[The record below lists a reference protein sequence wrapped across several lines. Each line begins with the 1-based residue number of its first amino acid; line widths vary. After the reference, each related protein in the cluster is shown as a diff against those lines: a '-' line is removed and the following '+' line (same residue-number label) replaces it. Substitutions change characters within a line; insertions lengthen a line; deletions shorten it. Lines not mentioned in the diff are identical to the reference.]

1 MPVYDIR
8 ELTASWAWKEK
19 LKKEWVNSGRGQDA
33 FHHLWVASQELEI
46 LLIESKVSV
55 IELSH

>member
-19 LKKEWVNSGRGQDA
+19 LKRVGNSGRGQGA
-33 FHHLWVASQELEI
+33 FHHVRVASQELEI
-46 LLIESKVSV
+46 LLIESTVSLM
-55 IELSH
+55 E